1 VTAPQSRPHRLL
13 LSPRMM
19 LRKGFSAWTG
29 APCCQVQYC
38 RVSDA
43 HPRLATRSCNGSL
56 QNLDS
61 GLGLDRGLECGLDRG
76 LECGLEH
83 ELISAFGARVH
94 GSRILGSVL
103 WLLKNNSKGNP
114 LHKLALIIT
123 GSLQNLDSGLDHGL
137 DHGLDCRLEHELI
150 SALAC

>member
-38 RVSDA
+38 RVNG
-43 HPRLATRSCNGSL
+43 RLCPPQIRYKICKILQRVSLASHTPLSARERGVASETSMHATR
-56 QNLDS
+56 
-61 GLGLDRGLECGLDRG
+61 
-76 LECGLEH
+76 
-83 ELISAFGARVH
+83 
-94 GSRILGSVL
+94 
-103 WLLKNNSKGNP
+103 
-114 LHKLALIIT
+114 

-137 DHGLDCRLEHELI
+137 DRGLDHGLDWNMNSFLSDHMTLDLDSGLDHI
-150 SALAC
+150 INQGYGFPHTK